1 MSPSTQ
7 QKHDSATEA
16 YLEHGGKELYSVQSG
31 STGNGMFERLVAAC
45 SNNVPAPPAGIDAE
59 VADFFA
65 QSSPDKVV
73 IIDDATNVR
82 LRWMVHR
89 RVLVR

>member
-1 MSPSTQ
+1 MSPSTL
-7 QKHDSATEA
+7 QKPDSATED
-16 YLEHGGKELYSVQSG
+16 YLEHGKELYSVQSG
-31 STGNGMFERLVAAC
+31 STANGMFERLEASC
-45 SNNVPAPPAGIDAE
+45 SNDVPAPPAGIDAE

-73 IIDDATNVR
+73 VIDDATNIR